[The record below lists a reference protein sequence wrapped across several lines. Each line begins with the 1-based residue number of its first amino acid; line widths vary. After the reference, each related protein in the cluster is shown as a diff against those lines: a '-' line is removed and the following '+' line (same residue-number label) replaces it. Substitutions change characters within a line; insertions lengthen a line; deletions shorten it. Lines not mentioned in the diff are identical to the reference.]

1 MQIHSQ
7 YQSIID
13 ILKGKIN
20 DTDDLIK
27 LKRAA
32 KG

>member
-13 ILKGKIN
+13 ILKSKIN
-20 DTDDLIK
+20 DTEDMIK
-27 LKRAA
+27 LKKAA